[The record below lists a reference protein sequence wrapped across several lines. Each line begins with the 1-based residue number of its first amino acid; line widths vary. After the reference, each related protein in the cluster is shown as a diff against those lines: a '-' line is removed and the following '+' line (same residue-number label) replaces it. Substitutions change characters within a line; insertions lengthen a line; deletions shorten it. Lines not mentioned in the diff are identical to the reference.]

1 MASPAWQGYAEA
13 DYVKAAPVEQG
24 MLTTIS
30 VSRGDRISKG
40 APLFAQ
46 DDTHERAARDQAA
59 RQLAQAEEQLA
70 NLEAASKP
78 TEVTQAQAN
87 LTDAARRPSMGFA
100 PKSGFAPD
108 SPLEEAVPGAPS
120 RLGSTAL
127 AAEPSR
133 GSEGPEVDYDGLLGP
148 VPLGGDRGFESPSL
162 LRRVSFDPS
171 RSTRAR
177 I

>member
-59 RQLAQAEEQLA
+59 RQLAQAKSSWPISELQ
-70 NLEAASKP
+70 ASRQK
-78 TEVTQAQAN
+78 
-87 LTDAARRPSMGFA
+87 LRRRRP
-100 PKSGFAPD
+100 
-108 SPLEEAVPGAPS
+108 
-120 RLGSTAL
+120 T
-127 AAEPSR
+127 
-133 GSEGPEVDYDGLLGP
+133 
-148 VPLGGDRGFESPSL
+148 
-162 LRRVSFDPS
+162 
-171 RSTRAR
+171 
-177 I
+177 